1 MALGPHGEPLPE
13 SSVRRSKS
21 FELEPA
27 AGRQE
32 SAGPKLKLLRTKST
46 DSELHASPLARS
58 DSSSVLSRRASQ
70 AEAGLTGKHR
80 RASQAQIHATHSSG
94 DGIIEKIQAAL
105 DESYTDVE
113 GMRELLALATRAELG
128 ENISV
133 QILEAK
139 VQEAEDRL
147 VAGSS
152 SAEEDTLPD
161 RIDEALGPG
170 FGDAAAMRRLL
181 DEAEATNFHHPM
193 VTVLRTKCQDLE
205 FKAASPSAGGL
216 GPVAGREG
224 SEEEETEE
232 EEEEGEDG
240 DTFAVDGD
248 LPAFKPAPP
257 TPKMQSPATR
267 RGSVV
272 QFGGRRMSLSVGAEL
287 GATAERLRRANE
299 SGDAIQMQA
308 ALDAAAPAA
317 LMEGPGQA
325 EVQKLAMEIA
335 ERLNT
340 DEKLKTSVSMKRS
353 ARVREKVQR
362 LWDLMVVES
371 ANYAL
376 QTGAPRPGS
385 EGDDGEVSKEGYKL
399 LHMRIAKVLTDAA
412 LYDEREAEQ
421 DALDEWDADVARF
434 LGSSHIMVWLD
445 TIRTKFHE
453 NTATAVVA
461 HGFDALFK
469 QYDEDGS
476 GELDME
482 EFSHA
487 VRNDLGVS
495 KEMLKDHELRK
506 MFYAVDTDG
515 GGSVDSK
522 EFVEWLM

>member
-1 MALGPHGEPLPE
+1 
-13 SSVRRSKS
+13 
-21 FELEPA
+21 
-27 AGRQE
+27 
-32 SAGPKLKLLRTKST
+32 
-46 DSELHASPLARS
+46 
-58 DSSSVLSRRASQ
+58 
-70 AEAGLTGKHR
+70 
-80 RASQAQIHATHSSG
+80 
-94 DGIIEKIQAAL
+94 
-105 DESYTDVE
+105 
-113 GMRELLALATRAELG
+113 
-128 ENISV
+128 
-133 QILEAK
+133 
-139 VQEAEDRL
+139 
-147 VAGSS
+147 
-152 SAEEDTLPD
+152 
-161 RIDEALGPG
+161 
-170 FGDAAAMRRLL
+170 
-181 DEAEATNFHHPM
+181 
-193 VTVLRTKCQDLE
+193 
-205 FKAASPSAGGL
+205 
-216 GPVAGREG
+216 
-224 SEEEETEE
+224 
-232 EEEEGEDG
+232 
-240 DTFAVDGD
+240 
-248 LPAFKPAPP
+248 
-257 TPKMQSPATR
+257 
-267 RGSVV
+267 
-272 QFGGRRMSLSVGAEL
+272 MSLSVGAEL

-340 DEKLKTSVSMKRS
+340 DEKLKTSMSMKRS

-385 EGDDGEVSKEGYKL
+385 EGDDGEVTKEGYKL